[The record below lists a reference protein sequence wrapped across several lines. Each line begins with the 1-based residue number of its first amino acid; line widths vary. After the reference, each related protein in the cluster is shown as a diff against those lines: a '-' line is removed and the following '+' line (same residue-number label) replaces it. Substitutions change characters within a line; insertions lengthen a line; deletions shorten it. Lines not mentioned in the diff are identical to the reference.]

1 MKKKTIILI
10 LTGIMIL
17 GTGVF
22 AGASINDYLRD
33 MQAWEEGSLKHQ
45 VKERFEERSN
55 EVDTML
61 YRDTRVMMFTHYEQ
75 ITEEMFDY
83 MDEELKNY
91 ELYKLNLNAEEINQE
106 AERIK
111 DRTREYIRELMSER
125 FEYYDPEAT
134 TPKG

>member
-10 LTGIMIL
+10 LTGVMIL

-61 YRDTRVMMFTHYEQ
+61 YRDTRTIMAIRYDE
-75 ITEEMFDY
+75 ITTEMFEY

-91 ELYKLNLNAEEINQE
+91 ELYKLNLNAEEIDQE

-111 DRTREYIRELMSER
+111 ERTREYIRELMSER